1 MAIEKDLVCGKDVDT
16 DTMLTSSVT
25 RWIHEDK
32 RYYFCSLQCRN
43 KFLANPDQYLA
54 QATA

>member
-16 DTMLTSSVT
+16 ETILTSPAT
-25 RWIHEDK
+25 RWIHEGQ

-43 KFLANPDQYLA
+43 KFLANPDQFLA
-54 QATA
+54 PTKS